1 MREPVPSGAGQSR
14 GMREPAVLAV
24 DDIHTYYG
32 DSYVLQGVSLDVR
45 PGGVAALLG
54 RNGMGKTTLIR
65 SIVGFA
71 RPRRGRVVFGD
82 RDITRAPSHAIA
94 RLGIGL
100 VPQGRRIFPSLTVRE
115 NLTVAAREADRVWR
129 TVNGGAGSGG
139 AGSGGAS
146 WSIERVLELF
156 PRLGERSGHRGNMLS
171 GGEQQMLAIA
181 RALMTNPRLLLMDE
195 PSEGLAPLL
204 VRNLGDAI
212 VRLRA
217 EGLSIL
223 LVEQNL
229 PMALRVADDVYV
241 LSKGHVVYHGPP
253 ADLAADTAVTHRYL
267 GV

>member
-1 MREPVPSGAGQSR
+1 M
-14 GMREPAVLAV
+14 AVLRV
-24 DDIHTYYG
+24 VDIHTYYG

-45 PGGVAALLG
+45 PGTVAALLG

-65 SIVGFA
+65 SIVGFT
-71 RPRRGRVVFGD
+71 RPRRGRVLFGE
-82 RDITRAPSHAIA
+82 RDITRAPSHEVA
-94 RLGIGL
+94 RRGVGL

-115 NLTVAAREADRVWR
+115 NLTVAARAR
-129 TVNGGAGSGG
+129 TAGANGGAGPGE
-139 AGSGGAS
+139 AGSGTG
-146 WSIERVLELF
+146 WSIDRILDLF

-171 GGEQQMLAIA
+171 GGEQQMLAIG

-212 VRLRA
+212 ARLRK

-241 LSKGHVVYHGPP
+241 LSKGHVVYHGAP
-253 ADLAADTAVTHRYL
+253 ADLARDTMVTQRYL